1 MYSVEISPM
10 AIHAK
15 GYASVL
21 KVLLYMV
28 GFTFPLFTAYA
39 ARQFLNGGE
48 VFFFGWR

>member
-1 MYSVEISPM
+1 MYSVEVSPM

-28 GFTFPLFTAYA
+28 RFGFPLFSTYPAW
-39 ARQFLNGGE
+39 QLFNGGE
-48 VFFFGWR
+48 VFFFGW

>member
-1 MYSVEISPM
+1 MYSVEVSPM
-10 AIHAK
+10 AIGAK

-28 GFTFPLFTAYA
+28 RFGFPLSAAYT

-48 VFFFGWR
+48 MFSFGLR